1 MGYSKLRRRFIKRPN
16 LSGGRNKKLEI
27 ITPNMAL
34 TKHVAKMEAKNN
46 DNDNEN
52 DTE

>member
-34 TKHVAKMEAKNN
+34 TKHVEKLEAKNN
-46 DNDNEN
+46 EK
-52 DTE
+52 DTEGEL